1 MNILEWFGQFF
12 GNHESA
18 KLVEVWRKIIV
29 GDHKSW
35 VLFRNGTCVIFKEPT
50 TDLRAKA
57 LELMR
62 EWGPV
67 YVGTPAG
74 DFRVIGLKDYPG
86 WVVACHH
93 NDILTYVGPDE
104 VPPEKRE
111 DLQVGLYGR
120 GKRAKDSS
128 ALAIIHV
135 ENKHSGA

>member
-1 MNILEWFGQFF
+1 MNILEWLGKVFRYR
-12 GNHESA
+12 ESA
-18 KLVEVWRKIIV
+18 KFVEVWHKIIV
-29 GDHKSW
+29 GEHKSW
-35 VLFRNGTCVIFKEPT
+35 VLFRNGTCVVLKEPT
-50 TDLRAKA
+50 TDLRAEA

-67 YVGTPAG
+67 HVGTPAG

-104 VPPEKRE
+104 VSPEKRQ
-111 DLQVGLYGR
+111 DLQVGLLGR

-128 ALAIIHV
+128 ELAIIHI
-135 ENKHSGA
+135 EDKRSGA